1 MVLPGLGQLYN
12 GAGRWAA
19 IIFAIGFVELLV
31 FNALFS
37 STAIHSIETFW
48 VAMALLVPA
57 FAFYVFVI
65 VDAYL
70 GARRTGEL
78 DLRRY
83 NRWFVYV
90 GIIVAANVMA
100 YAVDY
105 LPFDTRAYSMPSS
118 SMVPTLQPGDYVLA
132 APYAYRSSEPERGDV
147 VVFEPANGSGYTYVK
162 RVVGLPGDEIQIQD
176 GLLRINGE
184 SATRDSIGVS
194 TRPPPQGLEPAMV
207 YWETL
212 PSGHTHRIEELH
224 DDRREDTTRVYRV
237 PADHYFMLGDN
248 RDRSSD
254 SRRAQ
259 VGFVPQ
265 ENLRGRVLYI
275 WWSRDLSRLGPL
287 TE

>member
-1 MVLPGLGQLYN
+1 
-12 GAGRWAA
+12 
-19 IIFAIGFVELLV
+19 
-31 FNALFS
+31 
-37 STAIHSIETFW
+37 
-48 VAMALLVPA
+48 
-57 FAFYVFVI
+57 
-65 VDAYL
+65 
-70 GARRTGEL
+70 
-78 DLRRY
+78 
-83 NRWFVYV
+83 
-90 GIIVAANVMA
+90 
-100 YAVDY
+100 
-105 LPFDTRAYSMPSS
+105 
-118 SMVPTLQPGDYVLA
+118 
-132 APYAYRSSEPERGDV
+132 
-147 VVFEPANGSGYTYVK
+147 
-162 RVVGLPGDEIQIQD
+162 
-176 GLLRINGE
+176 
-184 SATRDSIGVS
+184 
-194 TRPPPQGLEPAMV
+194 MV